1 MPMDDELRKLTRRV
15 HDELG
20 DDAYEGAARRAAA
33 VAKASTP
40 RALGSG
46 KEPAVPSVDVGA
58 NEEYLVPEA
67 VYLNALRSELQRLL
81 QPH

>member
-1 MPMDDELRKLTRRV
+1 MPMDDELRTLTRRV

-20 DDAYEGAARRAAA
+20 DDAYESAARRAAV

-40 RALGSG
+40 RVFGSG
-46 KEPAVPSVDVGA
+46 KEPTVPFVDVGA

-67 VYLNALRSELQRLL
+67 VYLNALRSELRRLL